1 MEEKR
6 KNVSFYTVYVCV
18 KAKLTFASFFLLFL
32 CSFPLQS
39 LIFNS
44 DIMQLLANLFLLSH
58 QLSLTSGLR
67 VIDNGLGLPV
77 YASEEEEVVDYALL
91 ADDHKA
97 ALPSQV
103 QSI

>member
-1 MEEKR
+1 MLGEKMP
-6 KNVSFYTVYVCV
+6 NVENV
-18 KAKLTFASFFLLFL
+18 
-32 CSFPLQS
+32 LQS

-44 DIMQLLANLFLLSH
+44 DIMQLLANLFLLAH

-77 YASEEEEVVDYALL
+77 YASEEEVEDYALL

-103 QSI
+103 QAI